1 MIDFFIDR
9 PIFAWVIALL
19 IMLGGGL
26 AIVTLPIESYPDV
39 APPAVQISASYPGA
53 SARTVDT
60 TVTQVIEQQMVG
72 LDGLLYMA
80 AESNNTGD
88 AQLTLTFEAGT
99 DPDIAQVQVQNK
111 LQLALPLLPEEVAQ
125 QGVRVAKV
133 AQSYLMVLAL
143 VAEDGSL
150 TQTDIGDFAAAH
162 LVEPLGR
169 VNGVGDV
176 LLFGAQHAMR
186 IWLNPERLTQ
196 YGLTASDVNAAIR
209 VQNDQV
215 AAGQLGGLPAVPGQQ
230 LNAAVTAQSRLETA
244 AQFRDILLKVEPD
257 GARVYLRDVARVEVG
272 PENYAF
278 ANTYSGGP
286 AAGMAITTTPGANAL
301 ETAGAVRERL
311 AELQPTFPPGL
322 AVRYAE
328 DTTPFVRT
336 ALKEVAITLAEAVG
350 LVFLVMLLFLQNI
363 RATLIPTI
371 AVPVVLLGTFGVMAA
386 AGFSINML
394 TMFGLVLAIG
404 LLVDDAIVV
413 VENVERVMHE
423 EGLDPR
429 TATRKSMRQI
439 TGALV
444 GIGVVLSA
452 VFLPMAFFPGTTGA
466 IYRQFSITI
475 ASAML
480 LSVLVALIF
489 SPALC
494 ATLLRPRA
502 HGHGTTA
509 VGRLLAWFGTGVD
522 RARDGYLGTVRR
534 MVRRVPGSVAMYALL
549 LVGLGLIFMRLPGGF
564 VPDEDQGTLY
574 ANVQLPPGAT
584 RERTSEVIEQVGRY
598 FYETEQALV
607 AGAMN
612 VYGFSFGGR
621 GQNVGLVF
629 VNLKDWEERPDPE
642 DSAQALAARATG
654 AFAGMVKD
662 GVAFAF
668 TPPSVRA
675 LGRSTGFDL
684 QLQDRAG
691 LGHDALVAARNQLL
705 GMAAQSPVLTNV
717 RPNSLEDAPQYA
729 VHVDQAK
736 ARALGLSLEEIN
748 QTLQTAWG
756 STYVNDYIEQGRTKK
771 VFVQGDAPY
780 RMLPGDLEQWY
791 VRNAAGEMV
800 PFSAFSSAKWTLG
813 APRLS
818 RYNGVPSSQILGE
831 PAPGRSSGEAMAE
844 IERLAAQ
851 LPPGIGYEWSGL
863 SYQEKQAGAQAP
875 LLYAISALVVF
886 LALAALYESWTVP
899 FSVMLAV
906 PMGLLGAALAAMLR
920 GLDNDVF
927 FQVGLLT
934 TMGLAAK
941 NGILIVEFAHQLQRQ
956 GRDLMEAVLEAGR
969 IRVRPILMTSMAF
982 TFGTLPL
989 ALASGAGAGARIGIG
1004 TAVVGGMLSATFIA
1018 VFFVPLFYVLVQRVF
1033 GRRRAAVGASTAGL

>member
-1 MIDFFIDR
+1 MVDYFIDR
-9 PIFAWVIALL
+9 PIFAWVIALV
-19 IMLGGGL
+19 IMLAGGL

-80 AESNNTGD
+80 AESNDTGN

-143 VAEDGSL
+143 VSPDETL
-150 TQTDIGDFAAAH
+150 TQTDIADFAAAR

-169 VNGVGDV
+169 VSGVGDV

-186 IWLNPERLTQ
+186 IWLDPERLTQ
-196 YGLTASDVNAAIR
+196 YGLTASDINAAIR
-209 VQNDQV
+209 VQNNQV

-230 LNAAVTAQSRLETA
+230 LNAAVSAQSRLETA

-272 PENYAF
+272 AENYSF
-278 ANTYSGGP
+278 ANRYNGKP

-301 ETAGAVRERL
+301 DAAAAIRARL
-311 AELQPTFPPGL
+311 AELQPAFPPGL
-322 AVRYAE
+322 EVRYAE

-371 AVPVVLLGTFGVMAA
+371 AVPVVLLGTFGVIAA

-394 TMFGLVLAIG
+394 TMFALVLAIG

-413 VENVERVMHE
+413 VENVERIMHE
-423 EGLDPR
+423 ENLDPR
-429 TATRKSMRQI
+429 SATRKSMRQI

-452 VFLPMAFFPGTTGA
+452 VFVPMAFFPGTTGA

-489 SPALC
+489 TPSLC
-494 ATLLRPRA
+494 ATLLRPRP
-502 HGHGTTA
+502 HDGKRRG
-509 VGRLLAWFGTGVD
+509 LLARFAVGVD
-522 RARDGYLGTVRR
+522 RTRDGYLATVRR
-534 MVRRVPGSVAMYALL
+534 MARRVPVSLAVYVLL

-564 VPDEDQGTLY
+564 VPQEDQGTLY

-584 RERTSEVIEQVGRY
+584 RERTADVIEQVGRH
-598 FYETEQALV
+598 FYETEKALV

-629 VNLKDWEERPDPE
+629 VNLLDWEERPDAE
-642 DSAQALAARATG
+642 DSAAAIAARATR

-662 GVAFAF
+662 GMAFAF

-675 LGRSTGFDL
+675 LGRTAGFDL
-684 QLQDRAG
+684 QLQDRAA
-691 LGHDALVAARNQLL
+691 LGHEALVAARNQLL
-705 GMAAQSPVLTNV
+705 GMAAQSAVLSNV
-717 RPNSLEDAPQYA
+717 RPNSLEDAPQYV

-736 ARALGLSLEEIN
+736 ARALGLSLDEIN
-748 QTLQTAWG
+748 QTLRTAWG

-780 RMLPGDLEQWY
+780 RMLPEDLDQWY

-800 PFSAFSSAKWTLG
+800 PFSAFSSAEWTLG
-813 APRLS
+813 APRLA
-818 RYNGVPSSQILGE
+818 RYNGMPSSQILGE
-831 PAPGRSSGEAMAE
+831 PAAGRSSGEAMAE

-851 LPPGIGYEWSGL
+851 LPPGIGYEWTGL
-863 SYQEKQAGAQAP
+863 SYQEKQAGSQAP

-899 FSVMLAV
+899 LSVMLAV
-906 PMGLLGAALAAMLR
+906 PIGLLGAALAAMLR
-920 GLDNDVF
+920 GLENDVF

-941 NGILIVEFAHQLQRQ
+941 NGILIVEFAHQLHRQ
-956 GRDLMEAVLEAGR
+956 GRGLLEAVLEAGR

-989 ALASGAGAGARIGIG
+989 ALASGAGAGARTAIG
-1004 TAVVGGMLSATFIA
+1004 TAVVGGMLSATFIT
-1018 VFFVPLFYVLVQRVF
+1018 VFFVPLFYVLVQRLF
-1033 GRRRAAVGASTAGL
+1033 GRSRPRRVPTPHTGV

>member
-1 MIDFFIDR
+1 MVDYFIDR
-9 PIFAWVIALL
+9 PIFAWVIALV
-19 IMLGGGL
+19 IMLAGGL

-80 AESNNTGD
+80 AESNDTGN

-143 VAEDGSL
+143 VSPDEAL
-150 TQTDIGDFAAAH
+150 TQTDIADFAAAR

-169 VNGVGDV
+169 VSGVGDV

-186 IWLNPERLTQ
+186 IWLDPERLTQ
-196 YGLTASDVNAAIR
+196 YGLTASDINAAIR
-209 VQNDQV
+209 VQNNQV

-230 LNAAVTAQSRLETA
+230 LNAAVSAQSRLETA

-272 PENYAF
+272 AENYSF
-278 ANTYSGGP
+278 ANRYNGKP

-301 ETAGAVRERL
+301 DAAAAIRARL
-311 AELQPTFPPGL
+311 AELQPAFPPGL
-322 AVRYAE
+322 EVRYAE

-371 AVPVVLLGTFGVMAA
+371 AVPVVLLGTFGVIAA

-394 TMFGLVLAIG
+394 TMFALVLAIG

-413 VENVERVMHE
+413 VENVERIMHE
-423 EGLDPR
+423 ENLDPR
-429 TATRKSMRQI
+429 SATRKSMRQI

-452 VFLPMAFFPGTTGA
+452 VFVPMAFFPGTTGA

-489 SPALC
+489 TPALC
-494 ATLLRPRA
+494 ATLLRPRP
-502 HGHGTTA
+502 HDGKRRG
-509 VGRLLAWFGTGVD
+509 LLARFAVGVD
-522 RARDGYLGTVRR
+522 RTRDGYLATVRR
-534 MVRRVPGSVAMYALL
+534 MARRVPVSLAVYVLL

-564 VPDEDQGTLY
+564 VPQEDQGTLY

-584 RERTSEVIEQVGRY
+584 RERTADVIEQVGRH
-598 FYETEQALV
+598 FYETEKALV

-629 VNLKDWEERPDPE
+629 VNLLDWEERPDAE
-642 DSAQALAARATG
+642 DSAAAIAARATR

-662 GVAFAF
+662 GMAFAF

-675 LGRSTGFDL
+675 LGRTAGFDL
-684 QLQDRAG
+684 QLQDRAA
-691 LGHDALVAARNQLL
+691 LGHEALVAARNQLL
-705 GMAAQSPVLTNV
+705 GMAAQSAVLSNV
-717 RPNSLEDAPQYA
+717 RPNSLEDAPQYV

-736 ARALGLSLEEIN
+736 ARALGLSLDEIN
-748 QTLQTAWG
+748 QTLRTAWG

-780 RMLPGDLEQWY
+780 RMLPEDLDQWY

-800 PFSAFSSAKWTLG
+800 PFSAFSSAEWTLG
-813 APRLS
+813 APRLA
-818 RYNGVPSSQILGE
+818 RYNGMPSSQILGE
-831 PAPGRSSGEAMAE
+831 PAAGRSSGEAMAE

-851 LPPGIGYEWSGL
+851 LPPGIGYEWTGL
-863 SYQEKQAGAQAP
+863 SYQEKQAGSQAP

-899 FSVMLAV
+899 LSVMLAV
-906 PMGLLGAALAAMLR
+906 PIGLLGAALAAMLR
-920 GLDNDVF
+920 GLENDVF

-941 NGILIVEFAHQLQRQ
+941 NGILIVEFAHQLHRQ
-956 GRDLMEAVLEAGR
+956 GRGLLEAVLEAGR

-989 ALASGAGAGARIGIG
+989 ALASGAGAGARTAIG
-1004 TAVVGGMLSATFIA
+1004 TAVVGGMLSATFIT
-1018 VFFVPLFYVLVQRVF
+1018 VFFVPLFYVLVQRLF
-1033 GRRRAAVGASTAGL
+1033 GRSRPRRVPTPHTGV

>member
-1 MIDFFIDR
+1 MVDYFIDR
-9 PIFAWVIALL
+9 PIFAWVIALV
-19 IMLGGGL
+19 IMLAGGL

-80 AESNNTGD
+80 AESNDTGN

-143 VAEDGSL
+143 VSPDEAL
-150 TQTDIGDFAAAH
+150 TQTDIADFAAAR

-169 VNGVGDV
+169 VSGVGDV

-186 IWLNPERLTQ
+186 IWLDPERLTH
-196 YGLTASDVNAAIR
+196 YGLTASDINAAIR
-209 VQNDQV
+209 VQNNQV

-230 LNAAVTAQSRLETA
+230 LNAAVSAQSRLETA

-272 PENYAF
+272 AENYSF
-278 ANTYSGGP
+278 ANRYNGKP

-301 ETAGAVRERL
+301 DAAAAIRARL
-311 AELQPTFPPGL
+311 AELQPAFPPGL
-322 AVRYAE
+322 EVRYAE

-371 AVPVVLLGTFGVMAA
+371 AVPVVLLGTFGVIAA

-394 TMFGLVLAIG
+394 TMFALVLAIG

-413 VENVERVMHE
+413 VENVERIMHE
-423 EGLDPR
+423 ENLDPR
-429 TATRKSMRQI
+429 SATRKSMRQI

-452 VFLPMAFFPGTTGA
+452 VFVPMAFFPGTTGA

-489 SPALC
+489 TPALC
-494 ATLLRPRA
+494 ATLLRPRP
-502 HGHGTTA
+502 HDGKRRG
-509 VGRLLAWFGTGVD
+509 LLARFAVGVD
-522 RARDGYLGTVRR
+522 RTRDGYLATVRR
-534 MVRRVPGSVAMYALL
+534 MARRVPVSLAVYVLL

-564 VPDEDQGTLY
+564 VPQEDQGTLY

-584 RERTSEVIEQVGRY
+584 RERTADVIEQVGRH
-598 FYETEQALV
+598 FYETEKALV

-629 VNLKDWEERPDPE
+629 VNLLDWEERPDAE
-642 DSAQALAARATG
+642 DSAAAIAARAT
-654 AFAGMVKD
+654 
-662 GVAFAF
+662 
-668 TPPSVRA
+668 
-675 LGRSTGFDL
+675 
-684 QLQDRAG
+684 
-691 LGHDALVAARNQLL
+691 
-705 GMAAQSPVLTNV
+705 
-717 RPNSLEDAPQYA
+717 
-729 VHVDQAK
+729 
-736 ARALGLSLEEIN
+736 
-748 QTLQTAWG
+748 
-756 STYVNDYIEQGRTKK
+756 
-771 VFVQGDAPY
+771 
-780 RMLPGDLEQWY
+780 
-791 VRNAAGEMV
+791 
-800 PFSAFSSAKWTLG
+800 
-813 APRLS
+813 
-818 RYNGVPSSQILGE
+818 
-831 PAPGRSSGEAMAE
+831 
-844 IERLAAQ
+844 
-851 LPPGIGYEWSGL
+851 
-863 SYQEKQAGAQAP
+863 
-875 LLYAISALVVF
+875 
-886 LALAALYESWTVP
+886 
-899 FSVMLAV
+899 
-906 PMGLLGAALAAMLR
+906 
-920 GLDNDVF
+920 
-927 FQVGLLT
+927 
-934 TMGLAAK
+934 
-941 NGILIVEFAHQLQRQ
+941 
-956 GRDLMEAVLEAGR
+956 
-969 IRVRPILMTSMAF
+969 
-982 TFGTLPL
+982 
-989 ALASGAGAGARIGIG
+989 
-1004 TAVVGGMLSATFIA
+1004 
-1018 VFFVPLFYVLVQRVF
+1018 
-1033 GRRRAAVGASTAGL
+1033 